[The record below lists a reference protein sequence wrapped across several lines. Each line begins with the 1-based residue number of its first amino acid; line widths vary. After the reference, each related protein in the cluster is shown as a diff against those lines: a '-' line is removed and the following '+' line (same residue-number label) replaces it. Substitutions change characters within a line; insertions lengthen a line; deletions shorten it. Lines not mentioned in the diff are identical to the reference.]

1 MNANGCPAGVER
13 AALTVGMKRAGFT
26 LIEVL
31 AALVIVSLGMLGV
44 ITAVG
49 QTASN
54 STYLRD
60 KTIAHWVAMNRL
72 TEARLQPAA
81 PKVDK
86 SSDEV
91 EMGGRKWRWTMVVTQ
106 TPIETMRRIDVSV
119 RPEGAN
125 ENSSMAFV
133 SGFYGAAI
141 APPGSTIVSWQGEQ
155 GGPRGR
161 DGDSDGEGDRD
172 GKRPP
177 KEEPPPDSPPADD
190 GEPGQPPDEPPDEP
204 PDDDL
209 DS

>member
-1 MNANGCPAGVER
+1 MTDVRRMRDNSR
-13 AALTVGMKRAGFT
+13 KSRAGFT

-54 STYLRD
+54 STYLRE

-91 EMGGRKWRWTMVVTQ
+91 EMAGRRWRWTMNVTQ
-106 TPIETMRRIDVSV
+106 TPVETIRRIDVSV
-119 RPEGAN
+119 RPLEAD
-125 ENSSMAFV
+125 EDSSLASV
-133 SGFYGAAI
+133 TGFYGAAI
-141 APPGSTIVSWQGEQ
+141 APPGSTIVSWQSQGPP
-155 GGPRGR
+155 GGPGR
-161 DGDSDGEGDRD
+161 DPEGGD
-172 GKRPP
+172 P
-177 KEEPPPDSPPADD
+177 KEPPPDDEDDPRPSPDPD
-190 GEPGQPPDEPPDEP
+190 PGLDPEPPPEP
-204 PDDDL
+204 EPEPDR
-209 DS
+209 

>member
-1 MNANGCPAGVER
+1 MNANGCHARVEPSGLAVGV
-13 AALTVGMKRAGFT
+13 KRSGFT

-119 RPEGAN
+119 RPENAD
-125 ENSSMAFV
+125 EDSSMAFV

-141 APPGSTIVSWQGEQ
+141 APPGSTNLSWQGEQ

-161 DGDSDGEGDRD
+161 DGDRDGDADGDGD

-177 KEEPPPDSPPADD
+177 KEEPPPDDSPPEGDP
-190 GEPGQPPDEPPDEP
+190 GEPDDPPDE
-204 PDDDL
+204 DL
-209 DS
+209 ES